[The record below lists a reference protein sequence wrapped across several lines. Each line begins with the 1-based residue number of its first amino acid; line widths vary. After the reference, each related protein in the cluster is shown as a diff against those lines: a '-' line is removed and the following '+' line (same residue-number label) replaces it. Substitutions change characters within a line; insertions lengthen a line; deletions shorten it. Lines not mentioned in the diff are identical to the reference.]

1 MNALLILPI
10 SFLMDI
16 FINKFKIDIF
26 AYIKILFD
34 KIRIVL
40 SEKVYKENK
49 ILELLFGSI
58 ISILIV
64 GIIFLISF
72 YLLKLFYGI
81 HFLFGL
87 IIELI
92 LFYNILEIR
101 KPLEF
106 SSSVYGILQYNNFDK
121 ARDMLKEN
129 LKIDTE
135 DMEEE
140 TIIKRTI
147 EYSTITSAENSIYLM
162 ILFIIGGIPI
172 CFLYKTISA
181 LSKNEVAI
189 DENTD
194 KRLFEILTVKICF
207 LINAILSLCA
217 FLLYTISALFLK
229 CRFKNSFAIL
239 KKDGKDGKAILECAI
254 AGSLDIELGGDYFK
268 DGELFERENVGD
280 YMEELNYKLIEKVN
294 KILLMGN
301 ISSLCVSIIIKLI
314 LMLLSS
320 IFLVGV

>member
-26 AYIKILFD
+26 AHIKILFD
-34 KIRIVL
+34 KIINIL

-49 ILELLFGSI
+49 ILELLFGTI

-72 YLLKLFYGI
+72 YLLKLFYRI

-106 SSSVYGILQYNNFDK
+106 GSNIYGILQYNNFDK
-121 ARDMLKEN
+121 ARDILREN

-147 EYSTITSAENSIYLM
+147 EYTTITSAENSIYLM

-181 LSKNEVAI
+181 LSKNETVI

-207 LINAILSLCA
+207 LINVILSLCA

-239 KKDGKDGKAILECAI
+239 KKDGKDSKAILECAI

-268 DGELFERENVGD
+268 DGELYERENIGD

-301 ISSLCVSIIIKLI
+301 ISSLCVSILIKLI
-314 LMLLSS
+314 LMLLFS
-320 IFLVGV
+320 IFFN

>member
-16 FINKFKIDIF
+16 FLNKFKIDIF

-34 KIRIVL
+34 KIRNVL

-49 ILELLFGSI
+49 ILEFIFGSI

-72 YLLKLFYGI
+72 NLINLFYRI

-87 IIELI
+87 IVELI

-106 SSSVYGILQYNNFDK
+106 GSSIYGILQYNNFDK
-121 ARDMLKEN
+121 AREILREN
-129 LKIDTE
+129 LKIDAE

-147 EYSTITSAENSIYLM
+147 EYATITSAENSIYLM

-194 KRLFEILTVKICF
+194 KRLFEILAVKICF
-207 LINAILSLCA
+207 LINVILSLFA

-239 KKDGKDGKAILECAI
+239 KKDGKDSKAILECAI

-301 ISSLCVSIIIKLI
+301 ILSLSVSIIIKLL

-320 IFLVGV
+320 IIFN

>member
-16 FINKFKIDIF
+16 FLNKFKIDIF

-34 KIRIVL
+34 KIRNVL

-49 ILELLFGSI
+49 ILEFIFGSI

-72 YLLKLFYGI
+72 NLINLFYRI
-81 HFLFGL
+81 HFLLGL

-106 SSSVYGILQYNNFDK
+106 GSSIYGILQYNNFDK
-121 ARDMLKEN
+121 AREILREN
-129 LKIDTE
+129 LKIDAE

-147 EYSTITSAENSIYLM
+147 EYATITSAENSIYLM

-181 LSKNEVAI
+181 FSKNEVAI

-194 KRLFEILTVKICF
+194 RRLFEILAVKICF
-207 LINAILSLCA
+207 LINVILSLFA

-239 KKDGKDGKAILECAI
+239 KKDGKDSKAILECAI

-301 ISSLCVSIIIKLI
+301 ILSLSVSIIIKLL

-320 IFLVGV
+320 IIFNF

>member
-16 FINKFKIDIF
+16 FLNKFKIDIF

-34 KIRIVL
+34 KIRNIL

-58 ISILIV
+58 ISILII

-72 YLLKLFYGI
+72 NLINLFYRI

-87 IIELI
+87 IVELI

-106 SSSVYGILQYNNFDK
+106 GSSIYGILQYNNFDK
-121 ARDMLKEN
+121 AREILKEN
-129 LKIDTE
+129 LKIDAE

-147 EYSTITSAENSIYLM
+147 EYATITSAENSIYLM

-194 KRLFEILTVKICF
+194 RRLFEILAVKICF
-207 LINAILSLCA
+207 LINVILSLFA

-239 KKDGKDGKAILECAI
+239 KKDGKDSKAILECAI

-301 ISSLCVSIIIKLI
+301 ILSLSVSIIIKLL

-320 IFLVGV
+320 IIFN